1 MLIDWSDEYSIGIYR
16 IDEQH
21 KFFFEAVH
29 RLYQECLSG
38 EGEHIILETLMFMQN
53 YAIGHFQSE
62 EALMREHEYPRTEE
76 HANLHAGFL
85 DEYSKLMEEFDELGP
100 SQDLAER
107 TGEMVQ
113 DWLVDHIAIADM
125 AYARHIME
133 RS

>member
-1 MLIDWSDEYSIGIYR
+1 MLIDWSYEYSIGIPR

-29 RLYQECLSG
+29 RLHRECLSG
-38 EGEHIILETLMFMQN
+38 EGKDVVLETLVFLTN
-53 YAIGHFQSE
+53 YAVGHFQAE
-62 EALMREHEYPRTEE
+62 EALMREHEYAHVQE
-76 HANLHAGFL
+76 HANLHAAFL
-85 DEYSKLMEEFDELGP
+85 EEYSKLTKEFDELGP

-113 DWLVDHIAIADM
+113 GWLVDHIAKADM
-125 AYARHIME
+125 AYAKHIKG